1 MPALMNPTRLGT
13 KAFQT
18 LDQRKR
24 DRILSAALEEFAANG
39 YRHAS
44 MNAIVKKAGI
54 SKGSLFWYFRS
65 KGLLFSA
72 IVDAAVE
79 EVKKS
84 LRLVR
89 FHTANMDFS
98 CRLEMFI
105 RAGVQF
111 IDAHPLLARIYF
123 HLLQSGEA
131 PFGAE
136 RVAELRKLSVTFFS
150 DLIREGIGRGELRS
164 DLPVLH
170 AAFLMNCML
179 EGLLRAYHTQFLA
192 EGLNIYKADDDAI
205 EQWIR
210 SASDLLHRGMAS
222 AREAQGNLVKN
233 LAEVK
238 TISERGEQS

>member
-1 MPALMNPTRLGT
+1 MNPSRLGT